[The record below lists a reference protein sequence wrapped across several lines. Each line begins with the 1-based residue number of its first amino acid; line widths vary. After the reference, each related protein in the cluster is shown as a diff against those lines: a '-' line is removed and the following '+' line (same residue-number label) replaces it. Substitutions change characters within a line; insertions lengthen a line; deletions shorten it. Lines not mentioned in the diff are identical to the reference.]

1 MKSEKRKIPLP
12 GYRAIFMASGILYA
26 LGGVFF
32 LYDTFFRHPSADA
45 YIFGSVLAAVWMLI
59 GLLNIWYSLHLR
71 REDLRTKDWVLGFLV
86 MLAGALTGIGVP
98 LLFMALIW
106 TDADVKA
113 VFKKKAV
120 A

>member
-12 GYRAIFMASGILYA
+12 GYRTIFMVLGALYV

-32 LYDTFFRHPSADA
+32 LYDTVFRHPASDSQV
-45 YIFGSVLAAVWMLI
+45 FGSIMAAAWLFIGVLH
-59 GLLNIWYSLHLR
+59 IWYSLHLR
-71 REDLRTKDWVLGFLV
+71 RENLGTKDWVLGFFV

-106 TDADVKA
+106 TDSDVKA
-113 VFKKKAV
+113 VFRKKAV
-120 A
+120 T